1 MVGQQT
7 LTLLIGVRVPVSQ
20 PIPSCAALAAYNV
33 PMKVSRR
40 KLLQV
45 LPAAAIPLASE
56 AVAQTPSASDVELEG
71 ARQYLKVGAQVVRQ
85 VQLPMTTE
93 PATRFVPRS

>member
-1 MVGQQT
+1 MQ
-7 LTLLIGVRVPVSQ
+7 
-20 PIPSCAALAAYNV
+20 
-33 PMKVSRR
+33 VSRR

-45 LPAAAIPLASE
+45 LPVAAAVPLVPE
-56 AVAQTPSASDVELEG
+56 AVAQAPAAVDAELEG
-71 ARQYLKVGAQVVRQ
+71 ARQYLRVGVQVVRQ